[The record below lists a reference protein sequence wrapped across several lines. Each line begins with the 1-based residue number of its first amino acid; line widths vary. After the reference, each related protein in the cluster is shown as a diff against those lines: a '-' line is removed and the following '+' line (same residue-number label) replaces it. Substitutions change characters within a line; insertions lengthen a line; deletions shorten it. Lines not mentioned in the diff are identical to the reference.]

1 MTMLFIRYYQPL
13 PYKRQ
18 SNPLYNTLFV
28 QQKIIWVI
36 IELIANFI
44 ERVHDKFDT
53 ENIDLSLR
61 LIGFFNDYTYDYPSF
76 GCSVAYYFY
85 IFTIVMQ
92 KTKHDSSFHNI

>member
-36 IELIANFI
+36 IKIYISIELIANFI
-44 ERVHDKFDT
+44 ELVHDKFET

-61 LIGFFNDYTYDYPSF
+61 LIGFFNDYTYYYPSF
-76 GCSVAYYFY
+76 GCAVAYYFH

-92 KTKHDSSFHNI
+92 